1 MGDREKNH
9 KGIAMNF
16 LKKLLRNLAFL
27 IGIGIVLYL
36 ASPDLMSQVFEL
48 YGAIFGPLVILILV
62 GAAIPNKKS

>member
-1 MGDREKNH
+1 M
-9 KGIAMNF
+9 
-16 LKKLLRNLAFL
+16 